1 MRWNPHRIL
10 WWQENLNKEV
20 SVMVYTLKRIYKEY
34 QNKSMIANAVKRGW
48 ITAEDYNEI
57 VGEEYVV

>member
-1 MRWNPHRIL
+1 
-10 WWQENLNKEV
+10 
-20 SVMVYTLKRIYKEY
+20 MVYTLKRIYKEY